1 MAWQKSKSATSRPY
15 RRSIWRHDPRYDVD
29 PSALSASE
37 VATICRLSSVDAA
50 KKQVPAIPPN
60 GLLAIAKAAR
70 ALPAVGRVS
79 ANQICKFLESTVSI
93 HGAGIPTVVCM
104 LAVES
109 EGAYPPMD
117 RRVVAGLR
125 KLGHISKADADKL
138 ESGEPAPVRRGVC
151 AQGDSGVD
159 RGAEES
165 ECRGRRSR
173 LGFGGSAGRLKPRV
187 GWLSVAKNA
196 ETVN

>member
-1 MAWQKSKSATSRPY
+1 MAISKKSKRAPSRPY
-15 RRSIWRHDPRYDVD
+15 RRSIWRHDERYDVD

-79 ANQICKFLESTVSI
+79 AIQISKFLQDTVSI

-125 KLGHISKADADKL
+125 KLGHIGQADADKL
-138 ESGEPAPVRRGVC
+138 ESGELLLFAEVYVRKVIPAWIKARKSQS
-151 AQGDSGVD
+151 AEAVD
-159 RGAEES
+159 HTW
-165 ECRGRRSR
+165 
-173 LGFGGSAGRLKPRV
+173 GSAGLR
-187 GWLSVAKNA
+187 GD
-196 ETVN
+196 